1 MATARSVIWRYYA
14 YRVTGATGFYLPVS
28 ILYLRHQ
35 GFGLAF
41 IGVAQAAFLFGRV
54 LAEIPSGYLGD
65 RIGRRASLAVGN
77 ALRASA
83 MVGLVLASSPVAY
96 LAVKILWAFGWAFR
110 SGTQNAWLYELLK
123 QYFDESEYAR
133 IESRGSTGLLITS
146 AVTAIAGGALYGV
159 DAALPFVVNAGL
171 ATLGIPILYTLPAVG
186 DESADSDDPGGSND
200 SVFTVREA
208 IHMLR
213 VQAKR
218 PAVRWLV
225 AYAAL
230 FNGLFGMTR
239 TFEQPALDN
248 LGVSV
253 VGLGVLYAGFK
264 LVSAGAAST
273 VGVLEEKLGI
283 RRTFALLGPL
293 FGVVYA
299 SIALTPL
306 FLVPMLFLYRSTRV
320 VIAPLRNQYLNDRL
334 GDVGRATVL
343 SGASMVLSTAS
354 GLANLA
360 GGAIADSLGPV
371 TFLPWAGLTVAGA
384 AGLLWVTT
392 SPVRSSDD
400 SARTDPTGAV
410 STD

>member
-1 MATARSVIWRYYA
+1 M
-14 YRVTGATGFYLPVS
+14 
-28 ILYLRHQ
+28 
-35 GFGLAF
+35 AF
-41 IGVAQAAFLFGRV
+41 IGVAQAAFLFGMV
-54 LAEIPSGYLGD
+54 IAEIPSGYLGD

-77 ALRASA
+77 TLRASA

-96 LAVKILWAFGWAFR
+96 LVVKVVWAFGWAFR

-133 IESRGSTGLLITS
+133 IEGRGKMGLLITS
-146 AVTAIAGGALYGV
+146 AATAIAGGYLYSI
-159 DAALPFVVNAGL
+159 DAALPFVVNAAL
-171 ATLGIPILYTLPAVG
+171 AALGIPILYTLPAVG
-186 DESADSDDPGGSND
+186 DGSADSDDPGGSND

-208 IHMLR
+208 VHMLR

-239 TFEQPALDN
+239 TFEQPALDS

-384 AGLLWVTT
+384 AGVLWVAT

-400 SARTDPTGAV
+400 STRTDPTGAV

>member
-1 MATARSVIWRYYA
+1 MTTARSVIWRYYA

-28 ILYLRHQ
+28 ILYLRHE

-41 IGVAQAAFLFGRV
+41 IGAAQAAFLFGMV
-54 LAEIPSGYLGD
+54 IAEIPSGYLGD

-77 ALRASA
+77 GLRASA
-83 MVGLVLASSPVAY
+83 MVGLVLATSPVAY
-96 LAVKILWAFGWAFR
+96 LVVKVVWAFGWAFR

-133 IESRGSTGLLITS
+133 IEGRGKTGLLITS
-146 AVTAIAGGALYGV
+146 AATAIAGGYLYSI
-159 DAALPFVVNAGL
+159 DAALPFVVNAAL
-171 ATLGIPILYTLPAVG
+171 AAFGIPMLYTLPAVG
-186 DESADSDDPGGSND
+186 DGATDSDD

-208 IHMLR
+208 VHMLR

-239 TFEQPALDN
+239 TFEQPALDS

-273 VGVLEEKLGI
+273 VGVLEARLGI
-283 RRTFALLGPL
+283 RGTFALLAPV
-293 FGVVYA
+293 FGIVYA
-299 SIALTPL
+299 SIALSPV
-306 FLVPMLFLYRSTRV
+306 FLVPMLVCYRSTRV

-354 GLANLA
+354 GTANLV

-371 TFLPWAGLTVAGA
+371 AFLPWAGLAVAGA
-384 AGLLWVTT
+384 AAVLWIAT
-392 SPVRSSDD
+392 SPVRERDGSVT
-400 SARTDPTGAV
+400 ATTTRTT